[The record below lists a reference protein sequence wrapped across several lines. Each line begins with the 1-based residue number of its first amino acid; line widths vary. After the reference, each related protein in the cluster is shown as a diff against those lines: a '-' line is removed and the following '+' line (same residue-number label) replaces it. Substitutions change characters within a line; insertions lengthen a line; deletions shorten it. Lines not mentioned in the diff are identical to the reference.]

1 MITILLTFTI
11 IVASIHILYL
21 LYFRKGLLIEQ
32 TNRNS
37 YYLPS
42 ITVIIPVRNEEN
54 NILECVN
61 SLLLQTYPKFKY
73 QIIIVD
79 DHSTDST
86 ISKLETILPNDNIQI
101 LKVPNDVNSSSK
113 INALTYGIN
122 HSTSEIILTIDA
134 DCIAPN
140 TLIESHAKLYD
151 EWTSLITGATTFEI
165 RNNSFLENIQ
175 ALEYAG
181 HNSLLCAVIGKRKL
195 FTANGS
201 NMSFRRNVFEL
212 VNGFKNLPISQSGED
227 TFFAQKVFKLK
238 SYKIKYLLSDEALV
252 ISKPAPSWMIYLK
265 QRARW
270 VYQTSNFELETLPFL
285 VITFLFYLC
294 IIICT
299 IFSLYY
305 RNIIPTLLYLFLAK
319 LLTDLFFLFPYL
331 KKLKLFNLLKYFIFA
346 EIIHMPL
353 TILSVFMG
361 YIFNIS
367 WKDRNYSK

>member
-1 MITILLTFTI
+1 MVTILLTFTI
-11 IVASIHILYL
+11 ILASIHILYL

-32 TNRNS
+32 NIQIN
-37 YYLPS
+37 YLPS
-42 ITVIIPVRNEEN
+42 ITVIIPARNEEN

-61 SLLLQTYPKFKY
+61 SLLLQTYPKNKY
-73 QIIIVD
+73 KIIIID
-79 DHSTDST
+79 DQSTDST

-122 HSTSEIILTIDA
+122 HSTSEIILTLDA
-134 DCIAPN
+134 DCVAPT
-140 TLIESHAKLYD
+140 TLIESHANLYD
-151 EWTSLITGATTFEI
+151 KSTSLVTGATTFEI
-165 RNNSFLENIQ
+165 RNYSFLENIQ

-181 HNSLLCAVIGKRKL
+181 HNSLLGAVIGKRKL

-227 TFFAQKVFKLK
+227 TFFAQKVFNLK
-238 SYKIKYLLSDEALV
+238 TYKIKYLLSDEALV

-270 VYQTSNFELETLPFL
+270 VYQTFSFDLDNLPFL

-294 IIICT
+294 MIICA
-299 IFSLYY
+299 ILSLYY
-305 RNIIPTLLYLFLAK
+305 QNIIPTLIYLFLAK
-319 LLTDLFFLFPYL
+319 ILTDLFFLFPYMN
-331 KKLKLFNLLKYFIFA
+331 KLKLFYLLKYFIFA

-361 YIFNIS
+361 YIFNIT
-367 WKDRNYSK
+367 WKDRYYEK

>member
-1 MITILLTFTI
+1 MITILLTVTI
-11 IVASIHILYL
+11 ILASIHILFL
-21 LYFRKGLLIEQ
+21 LYFRKGLSIEPTIQ
-32 TNRNS
+32 TN
-37 YYLPS
+37 YFPT
-42 ITVIIPVRNEEN
+42 IAVIIPARNEEN
-54 NILECVN
+54 NILQCVN
-61 SLLLQTYPKFKY
+61 SLLSQTYPKDKY
-73 QIIIVD
+73 HIIVVD

-101 LKVPNDVNSSSK
+101 LKVPNDINSSSK

-181 HNSLLCAVIGKRKL
+181 HNSLLGAVIGKGKL

-201 NMSFRRNVFEL
+201 NMSFRRKVFEL
-212 VNGFKNLPISQSGED
+212 VNGFDNLPISQSGED

-238 SYKIKYLLSDEALV
+238 TYKIKYLLSDEALV
-252 ISKPAPSWMIYLK
+252 VSKPATNWIKYLK

-270 VYQTSNFELETLPFL
+270 VYQTSNFSLETLPFL
-285 VITFLFYLC
+285 ITTFLFYLC
-294 IIICT
+294 MIICAV
-299 IFSLYY
+299 FSIYY
-305 RNIIPTLLYLFLAK
+305 KNIIPTLLYLFLAK
-319 LLTDLFFLFPYL
+319 LLTDLFFLIPYM
-331 KKLKLFNLLKYFIFA
+331 KKLKLFNLFKYFIIA

-367 WKDRNYSK
+367 WKDREYEK